1 MKIIA
6 ESAYNHMGKVEE
18 VIALLRAAKA
28 SGADFFTMQIMDPP
42 TFSVKEYSKHQLYI
56 DHNISFD
63 EWSQVFDEGEKIGMP
78 IIPCALDEKSLDFVF
93 SKGVKMIKVHATDMT
108 NPPFLI
114 KIKENKDVRV
124 ILETQAGTNLEIR
137 FALSFI
143 KDQVEALLTGYS
155 NYPTEFEDLNL
166 DSLDFLKKEYG
177 LPIGLADH
185 SPCIHEVA
193 LMAMAKGC
201 SYLEKHITMTRNNRN
216 FDWQVSLYPEEFQ
229 IFTSQMK
236 LYSKALGTGVK
247 HPVANEAPHRTVLY
261 KKVLPDGSIKR
272 ADNAPDFITHKFSSF
287 SKERA
292 AIGIIARLKSQ
303 RLPKK
308 VLAQLGD
315 EVLIEALY
323 NNIKRSKK
331 ATDVML
337 ATSTVAADDEL
348 ADYCASINIP
358 VFRGHPES
366 VIDRLLDLAWETK
379 SGIVLRVTGDN
390 PFTDV
395 GLMDGIIT
403 MLQENDLDYA
413 RVNNAPFGVSA
424 EAFSVKYLWELYI
437 RLENPM
443 YSEYLTWFVLLDEKA
458 RKGCID
464 VESNGKEFSLRNL
477 SVDYPEDLEGC
488 KKLLACAGKSKV
500 SDVSVNEL
508 FDCAH
513 KVLQDKKDVL
523 MKLPGGQTILL
534 SEYIHRWKTTPY
546 VMRKALQV

>member
-18 VIALLRAAKA
+18 VISLLRAAKS

-42 TFSVKEYSKHQLYI
+42 TFSVVDYSKHQLYI

-63 EWSQVFDEGEKIGMP
+63 EWDQVFAEAAKIDMP
-78 IIPCALDEKSLDFVF
+78 IIPCALDEKSLDYVF

-108 NPPFLI
+108 NPPFLT
-114 KIKENKDVRV
+114 KIKENKEVRV

-137 FALSFI
+137 FALSYI

-229 IFTSQMK
+229 VFTSQMK
-236 LYSKALGTGVK
+236 LYAKALGTGVK

-272 ADNAPDFITHKFSSF
+272 ADNAPDFITHTFSSF

-323 NNIKRSKK
+323 NNIKRSER
-331 ATDVML
+331 ATHVTL

-348 ADYCASINIP
+348 ADYCASIGMP

-366 VIDRLLDLAWETK
+366 VIDRLLDLAWQTK

-395 GLMDGIIT
+395 GLLDGIIQL
-403 MLQENDLDYA
+403 LQENDLDYA

-443 YSEYLTWFVLLDEKA
+443 HSEYLTWFVLLDDKA
-458 RKGCID
+458 RKACID
-464 VESNGKEFSLRNL
+464 VESNGRNFSLRNL
-477 SVDYPEDLEGC
+477 SVDYPEDLEAC

-500 SDVSVNEL
+500 SEVTVNEL

-513 KVLQDKKDVL
+513 EVLVDKQDVL

-534 SEYIHRWKTTPY
+534 SEYINRWKTTPY